1 MMSRFIILAVF
12 FMAGTILANNTA
24 SAGDARV
31 LTGLD
36 RLVKSDFEL
45 FKGKRVG
52 LITNATGVDYKLN
65 SIVDLFY
72 DAENVDLVALFGPE
86 HGVRGDY
93 TAGEYVESYTDERTG
108 LPVYSLYGTTRKPG
122 PEMLEGLDVLV
133 YDIQDVGAR
142 SYTYISTMGLAMEAA
157 AEKGIQFIVLDRPN
171 PLGGRKIEGNIVEEG
186 YFSFVS
192 QFPVPYVYGLT
203 SGELARMINGEG
215 WLNNGKKVDLYI
227 MPMTG
232 WNRDMTFE
240 ETGLEWVPTSPHI
253 PHRDS
258 AIYYTATGI
267 LGELY
272 YINIGVGYT
281 TPFQT
286 FAAEWIDSYELST
299 RMNALELDG
308 VIFRP
313 VTYRPYYGTDE
324 GKIVHGVQVHI
335 TDYRK
340 VNLISLQY
348 HFLEIHHELYPDKNP
363 FEHAVNRHTMF
374 DRVSGTSKVR
384 ELFTER
390 MKYEDIEEFLNKDV
404 ESFRETSKK
413 YFLY

>member
-1 MMSRFIILAVF
+1 MYKSIAILSIFLLLLMSFGQLFAQGNV
-12 FMAGTILANNTA
+12 
-24 SAGDARV
+24 RV
-31 LTGLD
+31 LTGLE
-36 RLVKSDFEL
+36 RLVQSDFEL
-45 FKGKRVG
+45 LKGKRIG
-52 LITNATGVDYKLN
+52 LITNATGVDNRLN

-72 DAENVDLVALFGPE
+72 ESENVGLVALFGPE

-93 TAGEYVESYTDERTG
+93 TAGEYVESYIDERTG
-108 LPVYSLYGTTRKPG
+108 IPVYSLYGQTRKPTQ
-122 PEMLEGLDVLV
+122 EMLEGLDVLV

-157 AEKGIQFIVLDRPN
+157 AEKGIQFMVLDRPN
-171 PLGGRKIEGNIVEEG
+171 PLGGRKVEGNIVEDG

-192 QFPVPYVYGLT
+192 QFPIPYVYGLT

-215 WLNNGKKVDLYI
+215 WLGEGKQCDLFV
-227 MPMTG
+227 MPMEG
-232 WNRDMTFE
+232 WNRDMTFP
-240 ETGLEWVPTSPHI
+240 ETGLEWAPTSPHI

-272 YINIGVGYT
+272 VINIGVGYT

-286 FAAEWIDSYELST
+286 FAAEWIDSYEIST
-299 RMNALELDG
+299 RMNALDLDG

-313 VTYRPYYGTDE
+313 VTYRPYYGSDQ
-324 GKIVHGVQVHI
+324 GKVVHGVQVHI

-340 VNLISLQY
+340 INLMSLQFL
-348 HFLEIHHELYPDKNP
+348 FLEIHHELYPDKNP
-363 FEHAVNRHTMF
+363 FDMAPNRHLMF

-390 MKYEDIEEFLNKDV
+390 MKYEDIKEFLSKDV
-404 ESFRETSKK
+404 ESFLEK
-413 YFLY
+413 